1 MKKTLFYGSIFML
14 STFFAKAQEEQ
25 VQPHPI
31 EVKSKACYD
40 KAVSTHDMMQCADKD
55 YTAWD
60 KEMNKVYQA
69 LLKKVD
75 KSGQTMLRESQRAWI
90 TYRDNAFKFSNDFM
104 GKMDGTM
111 WQPISIERNTN
122 LVRERAIFLQRYLD
136 DLGMN

>member
-1 MKKTLFYGSIFML
+1 MKQTLFFSCIFLL
-14 STFFAKAQEEQ
+14 SAFLAKAQEEAK
-25 VQPHPI
+25 PHPI

-40 KAVSTHDMMQCADKD
+40 KAVSTHDMIECADKD

-75 KSGQTMLRESQRAWI
+75 KSAQTMLRESQRAWI
-90 TYRDNAFKFSNDFM
+90 TYRDNAFKFSDDFM

-111 WQPISIERNTN
+111 WQPISIERKTD
-122 LVRERAIFLQRYLD
+122 LVKERAIFLQRYLD
-136 DLGMN
+136 DLSMN